1 MGFGQNFWMKKKI
14 WGVQPPP
21 FTHCDEE
28 WDVGYCTKRG
38 DLVNVV
44 FANDRGDFR
53 WASLLQRGLF
63 SKTMFL
69 VGEKTK
75 LGLGCSYQFYKVFM
89 IKGPTI
95 DH

>member
-1 MGFGQNFWMKKKI
+1 MKKKI

-21 FTHCDEE
+21 FTYCDEE

-38 DLVNVV
+38 DLLNVV

-63 SKTMFL
+63 SKTIFWSAKKSNSVQGAL
-69 VGEKTK
+69 SSTT
-75 LGLGCSYQFYKVFM
+75 YKVFIM
-89 IKGPTI
+89 QGPTI